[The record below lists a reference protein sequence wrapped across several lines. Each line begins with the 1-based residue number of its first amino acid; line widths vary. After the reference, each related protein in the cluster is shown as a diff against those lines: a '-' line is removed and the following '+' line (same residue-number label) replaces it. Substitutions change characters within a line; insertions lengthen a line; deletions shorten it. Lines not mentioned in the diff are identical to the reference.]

1 VEAQKSVEGP
11 VQGIRIAAEGGRKYQ
26 FLAAAASGSEGR
38 ELTSYSLES
47 TGADGDDD
55 YWEPQQLVP
64 SSPVFEAVNSSS
76 NGRSAASHTF
86 ASPVTG
92 KGGSNSN
99 SQSAESSGAK
109 AGSGSASV
117 RRGSEFTRDNTVEGS
132 GVNGDGRTAKHSG
145 TGNNSEKEVINLCD
159 EWQQPGAAH
168 DKAITLSDSSRSAAP
183 APAAA
188 TSVDASL
195 PPTARSATIAKAAD
209 PVDKSSSGPVFALYD
224 SDSVEEDVA
233 WESGSASG
241 LESEPEAPS
250 APYHA
255 GIASTSSGRDT
266 NLGGGAVKH
275 RSQSPEWTEVSE
287 LPSPR
292 VLSVSAAPPAR
303 AAAPAVLSPTT
314 GSRATASAGASS
326 SVAVQRVQDLSVLS
340 PITAELQEW
349 SPSTGTRASA
359 AAGAIS
365 SEALQRAVTT
375 ASSMA
380 DWAGRAV
387 RNALKEHLQQP
398 SQQRPAQ
405 SAASAAPAAKALPSS
420 PAVDLTTEAGGAT
433 QDTSPAAVKENTGGL
448 ASPVPESAGAA
459 WLGSPAAEQVDVRE
473 ARRQFNRAMR
483 DTETLTEELKDEVIE
498 LLQVL
503 NLPYIIAPFEA
514 EAQCAVLQQV
524 RAHAL

>member
-1 VEAQKSVEGP
+1 
-11 VQGIRIAAEGGRKYQ
+11 
-26 FLAAAASGSEGR
+26 
-38 ELTSYSLES
+38 
-47 TGADGDDD
+47 
-55 YWEPQQLVP
+55 
-64 SSPVFEAVNSSS
+64 
-76 NGRSAASHTF
+76 
-86 ASPVTG
+86 
-92 KGGSNSN
+92 
-99 SQSAESSGAK
+99 
-109 AGSGSASV
+109 
-117 RRGSEFTRDNTVEGS
+117 
-132 GVNGDGRTAKHSG
+132 
-145 TGNNSEKEVINLCD
+145 VINLCD
-159 EWQQPGAAH
+159 EWEQPGAPY
-168 DKAITLSDSSRSAAP
+168 DKAITLSDSSRSASP

-209 PVDKSSSGPVFALYD
+209 PVDKSSSGPVFTLYD

-255 GIASTSSGRDT
+255 GIASTSSGRDM
-266 NLGGGAVKH
+266 NLGRGAVKPL
-275 RSQSPEWTEVSE
+275 SQSPEWTEVSE

-292 VLSVSAAPPAR
+292 ILSASAAPPAR

-314 GSRATASAGASS
+314 GSRTTASAGASS
-326 SVAVQRVQDLSVLS
+326 SAAVQRVQDLSVLS
-340 PITAELQEW
+340 PATAELQEW

-405 SAASAAPAAKALPSS
+405 SAASAAPAAKALTSS
-420 PAVDLTTEAGGAT
+420 PAVDLTTEAGGGT
-433 QDTSPAAVKENTGGL
+433 QDVSPATVKENTGGL
-448 ASPVPESAGAA
+448 ASPVPDSAGAA

-524 RAHAL
+524 GLRHSSVTAQWW